1 VPTLLPSYS
10 EILEDIPEINKKCVT
25 INPRCLTVDITPS
38 RFLRQAVLFS
48 GVGGV
53 RNLARTDPARLST
66 GFGSQTY
73 IHPVGGSAPV
83 TFVSVV
89 KVRECFLVDPKVS
102 NNKIQ
107 KVIEGASIDGEW
119 ERVVCAIGQII
130 NHEEYKSQI
139 QGGYLQF
146 STTFSP
152 VVAGTSA

>member
-1 VPTLLPSYS
+1 
-10 EILEDIPEINKKCVT
+10 
-25 INPRCLTVDITPS
+25 
-38 RFLRQAVLFS
+38 
-48 GVGGV
+48 
-53 RNLARTDPARLST
+53 
-66 GFGSQTY
+66 
-73 IHPVGGSAPV
+73 VGGSAPV

-89 KVRECFLVDPKVS
+89 KVRECFLVNPKVS

-130 NHEEYKSQI
+130 NHKEYKSQI

-152 VVAGTSA
+152 VVAGVSA